1 MGLLSK
7 PLSRPLRNQR
17 QLGET
22 VMASKKTRDRKY
34 QLADELRQHF
44 DTYSKLFVVECD
56 NVGSNQLHEIRKNM
70 RGKALVYCGK
80 NTQMRRV
87 IRELEEE
94 GRPELEKIRLSCK
107 LNVAF
112 VFTNDSLPVIRDM
125 IVENKKASPAKA
137 GAVAQCDVIIPK
149 GVTALEPSMTSFLQ
163 ALNISSKIT
172 KGSIEIVN
180 DVELFKAGQKVDAS
194 QAALLQ
200 KLDILP
206 FAYGLIPIAVFD
218 GNSLF
223 APAVLDIEDSQILA
237 SFSNCIKNTVALSLE
252 FKMPTVASVP
262 YSILLSFANL
272 LAVAAET
279 EHTFKEA
286 EGIKAY
292 LADPSVFAS
301 AAPAAGASTGGGAAA
316 AAAPVEE
323 EEEEE
328 MAPAANLF
336 GDEGD
341 DY

>member
-1 MGLLSK
+1 
-7 PLSRPLRNQR
+7 
-17 QLGET
+17 
-22 VMASKKTRDRKY
+22 MASKKSRDRKY
-34 QLADELRQHF
+34 QLADELKEHF
-44 DTYSKLFVVECD
+44 DKYSKLFVVEVD
-56 NVGSNQLHEIRKNM
+56 NVGSNQVHEIRKAM
-70 RGKALVYCGK
+70 RGTAVLYCGK

-87 IRELEEE
+87 IRELEED
-94 GRPELEKIRLSCK
+94 GRPELEKIRLACK
-107 LNVAF
+107 LNVAL
-112 VFTNDSLPVIRDM
+112 VFTNASLPKVRDM
-125 IVENKKASPAKA
+125 ILDNKKASPAKA
-137 GAVAQCDVIIPK
+137 GALAQCGVTVPK
-149 GVTALEPSMTSFLQ
+149 GITSLEPSMTSFLQ

-180 DVELFKAGQKVDAS
+180 DVELFKTGDKVDAS

-206 FAYGLIPIAVFD
+206 FSYGLVPIAVFD

-237 SFSNCIKNTVALSLE
+237 TFTNCLKNTVCLSFE
-252 FKMPTVASVP
+252 FNMPTVASVP
-262 YSILLSFANL
+262 YSILLAFANL

-292 LADPSVFAS
+292 LADPSAFAS
-301 AAPAAGASTGGGAAA
+301 AAPAAGAASSGGGAAA
-316 AAAPVEE
+316 AVEEE

-336 GDEGD
+336 GGDGD

>member
-1 MGLLSK
+1 
-7 PLSRPLRNQR
+7 
-17 QLGET
+17 
-22 VMASKKTRDRKY
+22 MASKKSRDRKY
-34 QLADELRQHF
+34 QLADELKEHF
-44 DTYSKLFVVECD
+44 DKYSKLFVVEVD
-56 NVGSNQLHEIRKNM
+56 NVGSNQVHEIRKAM
-70 RGKALVYCGK
+70 RGTAVLYCGK

-94 GRPELEKIRLSCK
+94 GRTELEKVRLACK
-107 LNVAF
+107 LNIAF
-112 VFTNDSLPVIRDM
+112 VFTNESLPVIRDM

-137 GAVAQCDVIIPK
+137 NAVAQVSVTIPK
-149 GVTALEPSMTSFLQ
+149 GITSLEPSMTSFLQ

-180 DVELFKAGQKVDAS
+180 DVELFKAGEKVDAS

-206 FAYGLIPIAVFD
+206 FAYGLVPIGVFD

-223 APAVLDIEDSQILA
+223 APAVLDINDAEILN
-237 SFSNCIKNTVALSLE
+237 SFTNCIKNTVCISLE
-252 FKMPTVASVP
+252 CGMPTVASVP

-286 EGIKAY
+286 EKIKAY
-292 LADPSVFAS
+292 LADPSAFAV
-301 AAPAAGASTGGGAAA
+301 AAGPATGSAPAAA
-316 AAAPVEE
+316 AAVEEE

>member
-1 MGLLSK
+1 
-7 PLSRPLRNQR
+7 
-17 QLGET
+17 
-22 VMASKKTRDRKY
+22 
-34 QLADELRQHF
+34 
-44 DTYSKLFVVECD
+44 
-56 NVGSNQLHEIRKNM
+56 
-70 RGKALVYCGK
+70 
-80 NTQMRRV
+80 
-87 IRELEEE
+87 
-94 GRPELEKIRLSCK
+94 
-107 LNVAF
+107 
-112 VFTNDSLPVIRDM
+112 M
-125 IVENKKASPAKA
+125 ILENKKASAAKA
-137 GAVAQCDVIIPK
+137 GAIAQRSVVVEK

-180 DVELFKAGQKVDAS
+180 DVQLYAAGDKVDAS

-206 FAYGLIPIAVFD
+206 FSYGLVPIAVFD

-223 APAVLDIEDSQILA
+223 APAVLDIEDSQIIA
-237 SFSNCIKNTVALSLE
+237 TFGYAIKNTVALSFE
-252 FKMPTVASVP
+252 CSMPTVASVP
-262 YSILLSFANL
+262 YAILLSFANL

-286 EGIKAY
+286 EKIKAY
-292 LADPSVFAS
+292 LADPSAFAV
-301 AAPAAGASTGGGAAA
+301 AAGPAATGGTSTAAA
-316 AAAPVEE
+316 AAVEEE